1 MDKGHILAEIR
12 RTAKDNGGE
21 PLGIARFS
29 HETGIREADWHGKFW
44 ARWGDALREAGFKP
58 NEFNKAYPEDEVIE
72 KFICLMRELGH
83 FPVLGEL
90 KMKSR
95 ADEHFPS
102 HNVFAR
108 LGSKQQLAAKVLSY
122 CERHAGYEDV
132 AALCVSI
139 ASKSISPVERG
150 PAADQ
155 TTIGFVYLMKSGAYY
170 KLGRSNAAGRREYE
184 LSIQMPEK
192 LVTVHTI
199 RTDDPVGIEAYWHQ
213 RFEPKRT
220 NGEWFDLSVIDVKAF
235 KRRKFM

>member
-1 MDKGHILAEIR
+1 MDKQHILEEIK

-21 PLGIARFS
+21 PLGTARFF

-44 ARWGDALREAGFKP
+44 ARWGDALREAGFEP
-58 NEFNKAYPEDEVIE
+58 NQFNKAYGEDSLIENFISVI
-72 KFICLMRELGH
+72 RELGR
-83 FPVLGEL
+83 FPVRGEL
-90 KMKSR
+90 MMKSR
-95 ADEHFPS
+95 ADERFPS

-108 LGSKQQLAAKVLSY
+108 LGSKQQLATKIMSY

-132 AALCVSI
+132 ATLCAPI
-139 ASKSISPVERG
+139 ASKSASPVDAS
-150 PAADQ
+150 PDQ

-192 LVTVHTI
+192 LTTIHAI
-199 RTDDPVGIEAYWHQ
+199 RTDDPVGIEAYWHH
-213 RFEPKRT
+213 RFGEKRR
-220 NGEWFDLSVIDVKAF
+220 NGEWFDLAASDVKAF